1 MMCFAARGRE
11 GFDKFEKGDFQTFV
25 ADDGFRY
32 IRLVVKRKTKTNQSK
47 SQNLNQGGS
56 IPYELNAFG
65 VSPGAFFDDF
75 VKKLHPDSQ
84 YLLQRPKRSM
94 EIYEKNDLW

>member
-11 GFDKFEKGDFQTFV
+11 GDFQTFV

-65 VSPGAFFDDF
+65 VSPGAFFDDSKSLPLNSAF
-75 VKKLHPDSQ
+75 SSCKA
-84 YLLQRPKRSM
+84 
-94 EIYEKNDLW
+94 